1 MSKDVWYIRT
11 YTCDNGVEYK
21 TKFPVSECVSYTKS
35 RKKKSAYIA
44 RAERCATDA
53 AHELGRLLNC
63 NFITGVDFH
72 LVLTYSDKGLE
83 ELQKKAGA
91 EDTEQLIRQAKREYD
106 NCMKRAKYRAEKKA
120 IEIKAAAVLSI
131 TNPETGELV
140 RIHHHVVINA
150 NAAPLLAECWRA
162 GDVRMR
168 VLYSHNGPD
177 LQELADYMIAQAAR
191 VGADKRYT
199 HTRNLNRAEVSR
211 PIKARNPAAELKVPR
226 ECREIWRSEYKPGR
240 PQHIRYY
247 RPPATPNDIRQN
259 KEVNNE
265 KNGVESESTADY

>member
-1 MSKDVWYIRT
+1 MAEWYIRA
-11 YTCDNGVEYK
+11 YTCDNGIEYK
-21 TKFPVSECVSYTKS
+21 TKFPVSENISSTKS
-35 RKKKSAYIA
+35 RKKKSACIA

-63 NFITGVDFH
+63 NFITGTDFH
-72 LVLTYSDKGLE
+72 IVLTYSDKGLAA
-83 ELQKKAGA
+83 LRKKTGA
-91 EDTEQLIRQAKREYD
+91 EETELLIRQAKREYD
-106 NCMKRAKYRAEKKA
+106 NCMKRVKYRAEKKTV
-120 IEIKAAAVLSI
+120 EIKAAAVISI
-131 TNPETGELV
+131 TDPETGEAV

-150 NAAPLLAECWRA
+150 DAASLFAECWRA

-168 VLYSHNGPD
+168 RLYSNNGPD

-226 ECREIWRSEYKPGR
+226 ECKEIWRSEYKPGK

-247 RPPATPNDIRQN
+247 RPPAAPNDIRQN
-259 KEVNNE
+259 KEANNE
-265 KNGVESESTADY
+265 KNGLESESAADY